1 MSWRELRVVVP
12 AGLVDRA
19 SAALFA
25 AGAAGLQ
32 EDYLPGQAPPP
43 RQPWDTGAPPPEP
56 REREIVGWFQDPDPA
71 AVLAALPPQARD
83 PRWSDV
89 PDEDWEHSW
98 QQGFEPIAI
107 SPALTI
113 SPPWCAPP
121 GALLIEPGQG
131 FGTGLHPSTQAAL
144 RLMEPV
150 LPGLNSCLD
159 VGCGSGILALL
170 AARHGLRAYGIDV
183 EDSAIVEAR
192 RHAELNE
199 LAATFDTTPLAQVP
213 GRWDL
218 VAANLHAELLD
229 ALAPALIART
239 ERWLI
244 CAGILADRESIA
256 RRSLDPHFVLDA
268 REVDGDWVALRYR
281 RAPA

>member
-12 AGLVDRA
+12 AGLVQHA

-25 AGAAGLQ
+25 AGAAGVQ

-43 RQPWDTGAPPPEP
+43 RQPWDTGPPPPEP
-56 REREIVGWFQDPDPA
+56 RERELVAWFDGADERDA
-71 AVLAALPPQARD
+71 ELALPPQARD

-89 PDEDWEHSW
+89 AEQDWETSW
-98 QQGFEPIAI
+98 QQGFEPIEL
-107 SPALTI
+107 SPTLTV

-131 FGTGLHPSTQAAL
+131 FGTGLHPSTQEAL

-150 LPGLNSCLD
+150 LPGLSSCLD
-159 VGCGSGILALL
+159 VGCGSGVLALL
-170 AARHGLRAYGIDV
+170 AARAGLRTLGIDV
-183 EDSAIVEAR
+183 EASAVAEAR
-192 RHAELNE
+192 RHAELNH
-199 LAATFDTTPLAQVP
+199 LTATFETTPLHEVP

-229 ALAPALIART
+229 SLGAELVART
-239 ERWLI
+239 GRWLV
-244 CAGILADRESIA
+244 CAGILADREQVA
-256 RRSLDPHFVLDA
+256 RASLDPHLDLDA
-268 REVDGDWVALRYR
+268 RIVRGEWVALRYR
-281 RAPA
+281 RRAP